1 MSTRVM
7 SSIPDNPCGAAIP
20 ALILLRISFAAS
32 PGLWDRN
39 LGRVGFPLIFNQTE
53 LRSVASK
60 GLDYSAQ
67 QLLAV
72 DSFRKKRLRDYNLKL
87 KELLPAL
94 NPRIFGVS
102 RPAMLLLF
110 MFSGREY
117 VRKACPLLFP
127 VPFAGFLSSPFQPG

>member
-1 MSTRVM
+1 M

-72 DSFRKKRLRDYNLKL
+72 DSFRKKRLMDYNLKL

-94 NPRIFGVS
+94 NQNLWR
-102 RPAMLLLF
+102 F
-110 MFSGREY
+110 MAGHAFALY
-117 VRKACPLLFP
+117 VFW
-127 VPFAGFLSSPFQPG
+127 S